1 MLIKDGVW
9 EGPFV
14 ELEYS
19 EMGPRGCAG
28 RVHMWKCPACGR
40 HYYSSRDDWSSY
52 EKEIDIERVQS
63 KVLFLPTHKGGAVE
77 TRSGKHRVW
86 PEVSGFVVAKWFRF
100 VPAAFANAIQHT
112 HAIAT
117 FKSPEFAYERTL
129 IANEVEKLNVPQ
141 RVCPQCYAKQIKN
154 DPQSVKIDSYFFRPT
169 ENPRIFSPNQP
180 RVKQATFKDIR
191 IFESTRVTPEDAKVL
206 YRDYRWG
213 GLGVLLVE
221 GDAVELYE
229 RTFDGPHTARFE
241 NTKFV
246 EFARVL

>member
-1 MLIKDGVW
+1 MLIREGVW

-19 EMGPRGCAG
+19 EMGPRGGAG

-40 HYYSSRDDWSSY
+40 HYYHADCDWTSY
-52 EKEIDIERVQS
+52 EKELDIERVQS

-86 PEVSGFVVAKWFRF
+86 PEISGFVVAKWFRF

-117 FKSPEFAYERTL
+117 FKSPAFAYERTL
-129 IANEVEKLNVPQ
+129 IANEVEKLNVPK
-141 RVCPQCYAKQIKN
+141 RVCPRCYAEQIEN
-154 DPQSVKIDSYFFRPT
+154 DPKSVKIDLYFFRPT
-169 ENPRIFSPNQP
+169 ESTRFYSPNQP
-180 RVKQATFKDIR
+180 RVKQATFKDIKV
-191 IFESTRVTPEDAKVL
+191 FESTQITPEDTKVL

-213 GLGVLLVE
+213 RLGVLLVE
-221 GDAVELYE
+221 GDAVELFE
-229 RTFDGPHTARFE
+229 RDFDGPRTARFE
-241 NTKFV
+241 NTEFV
-246 EFARVL
+246 EFARVF